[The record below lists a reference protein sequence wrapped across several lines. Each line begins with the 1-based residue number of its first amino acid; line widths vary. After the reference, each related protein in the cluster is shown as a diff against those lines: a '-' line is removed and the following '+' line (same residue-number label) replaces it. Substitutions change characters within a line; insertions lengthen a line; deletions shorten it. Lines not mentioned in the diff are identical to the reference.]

1 MRLVHSTVSLNDCF
15 VVAFIIS
22 ALSTTTGIAIA
33 GINTTAPAPAA
44 AAAAAAPAAA
54 AITIATAT
62 ATITTVA
69 AGIPGMLIALRCAS
83 MC

>member
-22 ALSTTTGIAIA
+22 ALSTTTGIAIT
-33 GINTTAPAPAA
+33 GINTTAPTAA
-44 AAAAAAPAAA
+44 
-54 AITIATAT
+54 

>member
-22 ALSTTTGIAIA
+22 ALSTTTGIAIT

-44 AAAAAAPAAA
+44 AAAAAAAAIT
-54 AITIATAT
+54 ITIATAA
-62 ATITTVA
+62 ATIATVA

>member
-22 ALSTTTGIAIA
+22 ALSTTTGIAIT
-33 GINTTAPAPAA
+33 GINTTAPAA
-44 AAAAAAPAAA
+44 AAAAAAAA
-54 AITIATAT
+54 AITITIATAA